1 MVGKNLRAEAR
12 GLVFAL
18 NERDDRRITS
28 IPISVVSDNIGEM
41 HHYVMRAHFKSVSDT
56 SRRLLEVVARR
67 NSADS
72 EVTLIMDKLVD
83 NDAAEKP
90 RVQTAAR
97 TIKVLTEVALAGPNG
112 ISAKAISVN
121 LDLPRQVVYH
131 LLHTLVSVGVLR
143 RANGSTYV
151 LGLAVAPIAEGFR
164 LQLGA
169 GDMLARYATMAAN
182 ATGETAYVVGWVGN
196 EIVVLASA
204 RGRSAIAATEIPQG
218 TTGDAHA
225 RASGKLLL
233 SHIASEVLDDYIA
246 RHPLVARTPNTI
258 TTRKEFVSALDR
270 IREESVS
277 YDREEYS
284 SGLACMAVPLGSRRM
299 VRLVLGI
306 SAPAE
311 RFYAN
316 LENYRD
322 MLVNIAS
329 IQDVDGS

>member
-1 MVGKNLRAEAR
+1 MNK
-12 GLVFAL
+12 
-18 NERDDRRITS
+18 
-28 IPISVVSDNIGEM
+28 
-41 HHYVMRAHFKSVSDT
+41 
-56 SRRLLEVVARR
+56 LL
-67 NSADS
+67 
-72 EVTLIMDKLVD
+72 D

-112 ISAKAISVN
+112 ISAKAISAN

-204 RGRSAIAATEIPQG
+204 RGGSAIAATEIPQG

-233 SHIASEVLDDYIA
+233 SHIPPEALDDYIA

-258 TTRKEFVSALDR
+258 TTRKELVSTLDR
-270 IREESVS
+270 IREESVG

-284 SGLACMAVPLGSRRM
+284 TGLACMAVPLGSRRM
-299 VRLVLGI
+299 VRLALGI

-311 RFYAN
+311 RFNAN
-316 LENYRD
+316 LDNYRE
-322 MLVNIAS
+322 MLLNIAS